1 MRDKNSDKKTWGR
14 PKPLSHSPGLT
25 KTKRRYSSGGKLKK
39 NS

>member
-1 MRDKNSDKKTWGR
+1 MVTNKKRGR

-25 KTKRRYSSGGKLKK
+25 KNRRRYDCGGKLKK